1 MAFPRL
7 NNISFW
13 LLPPS
18 LLLFAFASAIE
29 GGAGTGWTLYMDKE
43 LLLGD
48 IGAIKFFSMREI
60 LQVWNCSI
68 KTYVIGYSYL
78 FRFFLSQI
86 YVKMPIS
93 GRKHAWVENQKYST
107 HQRLNKEYLK
117 NSKDWF
123 EQWLVGMTDGD
134 GTFSIV
140 RQNNK
145 WSLVYKIALSRYNL
159 RALFYI
165 KKQLGIGSVT
175 QDNNKGQILIRD
187 RKKLEKYIFPIFDKY
202 PLLTSKQFNYEKF
215 KQAFFILE
223 NNSFTKEEKDIKL
236 FELKTKSIPN
246 NYISPVWNNIKLPLK
261 TVNNVSGIITKP
273 WLVGFIEAEGS
284 FYLVS
289 KDSTRIVH
297 GLNYISPTI
306 LHLSDTSS
314 YEEIKSIV
322 SMGWLVGF
330 CEVKANFLIS
340 PSVFHSGKFDIEFFI
355 AHKSDK
361 FLLQLI
367 KRLLHIPNN
376 VKYDSKMNIY
386 VLNTKNSRAILNVID
401 LFSKK
406 FIGMKSLEFK
416 LWHKA
421 NLLKNKK
428 INKISKIYKILV
440 KLQKKM
446 QHETT

>member
-1 MAFPRL
+1 
-7 NNISFW
+7 
-13 LLPPS
+13 
-18 LLLFAFASAIE
+18 
-29 GGAGTGWTLYMDKE
+29 MDKE

-68 KTYVIGYSYL
+68 KTYVIGYSCLMRIFL
-78 FRFFLSQI
+78 FQT
-86 YVKMPIS
+86 YVKMSIS
-93 GRKHAWVENQKYST
+93 GRKHAWVDNKKYST

-175 QDNNKGQILIRD
+175 KDNNKGQILIRD

-202 PLLTSKQFNYEKF
+202 PLLTSKQFNYAKF

-289 KDSTRIVH
+289 KDSNRIVH
-297 GLNYISPTI
+297 GFGLTQKLDN
-306 LHLSDTSS
+306 
-314 YEEIKSIV
+314 IV
-322 SMGWLVGF
+322 LEAIGLV
-330 CEVKANFLIS
+330 
-340 PSVFHSGKFDIEFFI
+340 
-355 AHKSDK
+355 
-361 FLLQLI
+361 
-367 KRLLHIPNN
+367 LHISTS
-376 VKYDSKMNIY
+376 VKYKSKYNYYI
-386 VLNTKNSRAILNVID
+386 LDTTNSRAIENIIKY
-401 LFSKK
+401 FHNTMK
-406 FIGMKSLEFK
+406 GMKAVEYRIWARSYYKDKGNYKNLSK
-416 LWHKA
+416 VRDILRKMKT
-421 NLLKNKK
+421 NLLE
-428 INKISKIYKILV
+428 ISYFDR
-440 KLQKKM
+440 
-446 QHETT
+446 

>member
-1 MAFPRL
+1 
-7 NNISFW
+7 
-13 LLPPS
+13 
-18 LLLFAFASAIE
+18 
-29 GGAGTGWTLYMDKE
+29 

-60 LQVWNCSI
+60 LKVWNCSI
-68 KTYVIGYSYL
+68 KTYVIGYSCL
-78 FRFFLSQI
+78 MRIFLSQT
-86 YVKMPIS
+86 YVKMSIS
-93 GRKHAWVENQKYST
+93 GRKHAWVDNKKYST

-273 WLVGFIEAEGS
+273 WTV
-284 FYLVS
+284 
-289 KDSTRIVH
+289 
-297 GLNYISPTI
+297 NYISPTI
-306 LHLSDTSS
+306 LHLSETSS

-330 CEVKANFLIS
+330 CEAKANFLIS

-355 AHKSDK
+355 THKSDK

-367 KRLLHIPNN
+367 KRLLHITNN

-401 LFSKK
+401 LLTNK

-421 NLLKNKK
+421 NILKNKK
-428 INKISKIYKILV
+428 IDKISKIYKILV
-440 KLQKKM
+440 KLHKKI

>member
-1 MAFPRL
+1 MNFLLPLLVGGPDMAFPRL

-78 FRFFLSQI
+78 FRIFLSQI

-175 QDNNKGQILIRD
+175 KDNNKGQILIRD

-297 GLNYISPTI
+297 GFGLTQKLDN
-306 LHLSDTSS
+306 
-314 YEEIKSIV
+314 IV
-322 SMGWLVGF
+322 LEAIGLV
-330 CEVKANFLIS
+330 
-340 PSVFHSGKFDIEFFI
+340 
-355 AHKSDK
+355 
-361 FLLQLI
+361 
-367 KRLLHIPNN
+367 LHISTS
-376 VKYDSKMNIY
+376 VKYKSKYNYYI
-386 VLNTKNSRAILNVID
+386 LDTTNSRAIENIIEYFHNTMKGMKAVEYRIWARSYYKDKGNYINL
-401 LFSKK
+401 SKVRDILRK
-406 FIGMKSLEFK
+406 MKTKFASFIGG
-416 LWHKA
+416 
-421 NLLKNKK
+421 
-428 INKISKIYKILV
+428 
-440 KLQKKM
+440 
-446 QHETT
+446 